1 MAVLKLIDSSSE
13 DQANMDTVASQQPRQ
28 MTCVINSFDDTH
40 REAPSEVQLVIVLV
54 PGDWVLV
61 RYDQL
66 TFTGEVKEVGLKE
79 VKVMVPSG
87 SMFKWPAV
95 EDTIYYR
102 IVVTLD
108 VIKKLT
114 PPIVKSSRGTFQFNK
129 E

>member
-1 MAVLKLIDSSSE
+1 
-13 DQANMDTVASQQPRQ
+13 MDTVASQQPRQ
-28 MTCVINSFDDTH
+28 MTCVVNSFDDTH

-61 RYDQL
+61 RYYQL
-66 TFTGEVKEVGLKE
+66 TFLGEVKNVGLEE
-79 VKVMVPSG
+79 VKVSVMVPSG

-102 IVVTLD
+102 IVD